1 MAAAYRPESGES
13 NRRRPRQAGDTR
25 DEISFALLVAAYKIV
40 LSAASTAGPNIIAV
54 KILILALICS
64 VIPIFFGFVFLH
76 GTKNRLA
83 ALRDRCRVAPDRA
96 RAVAEYESVRAAFP
110 SSLVARWCGFG
121 PVDAVAQNNSSNA
134 PRAS

>member
-1 MAAAYRPESGES
+1 M
-13 NRRRPRQAGDTR
+13 
-25 DEISFALLVAAYKIV
+25 DEISFALSVRVYKIDLV
-40 LSAASTAGPNIIAV
+40 RHRLRATKLIAV

-83 ALRDRCRVAPDRA
+83 SLRERCRVAPDRA
-96 RAVAEYESVRAAFP
+96 RAIAEYESARAAFP
-110 SSLVARWCGFG
+110 TSLVARWFGFG
-121 PVDAVAQNNSSNA
+121 PVDSVARNSSSNA

>member
-1 MAAAYRPESGES
+1 L
-13 NRRRPRQAGDTR
+13 
-25 DEISFALLVAAYKIV
+25 DEISFALCVATYKID
-40 LSAASTAGPNIIAV
+40 SSPASSPGVKTIAV

-83 ALRDRCRVAPDRA
+83 SLRDRCRVAPDRA
-96 RAVAEYESVRAAFP
+96 RAIAEYESARVAFP
-110 SSLVARWCGFG
+110 ASLIARWFGFG
-121 PVDAVAQNNSSNA
+121 PVDSVAQNNSSNA

>member
-1 MAAAYRPESGES
+1 M
-13 NRRRPRQAGDTR
+13 
-25 DEISFALLVAAYKIV
+25 
-40 LSAASTAGPNIIAV
+40 

-83 ALRDRCRVAPDRA
+83 SLRERCRVAPDRA
-96 RAVAEYESVRAAFP
+96 RAIAEYESARAAFP
-110 SSLVARWCGFG
+110 SSLIARWFGFG
-121 PVDAVAQNNSSNA
+121 PVDAVAQKNSSNA